1 MLVKWRGGN
10 TEPERVKRMGNW
22 ASVERILE
30 AGTAGKKGE
39 KRAFWSTWDSLEGQ
53 SRSRGGEI
61 YRSKKRERGKNYKG
75 HRRKEQMRSPDRQF
89 Q

>member
-22 ASVERILE
+22 TSVERILE

-53 SRSRGGEI
+53 SGSRGGEI
-61 YRSKKRERGKNYKG
+61 YRSKKGKGAKIIRDTG
-75 HRRKEQMRSPDRQF
+75 RKSK
-89 Q
+89 